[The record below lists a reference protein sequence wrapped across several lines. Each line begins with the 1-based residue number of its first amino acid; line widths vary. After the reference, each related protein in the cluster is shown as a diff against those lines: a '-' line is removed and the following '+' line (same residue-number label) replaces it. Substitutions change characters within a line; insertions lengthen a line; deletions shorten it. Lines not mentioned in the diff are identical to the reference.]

1 MMMNK
6 EYNEE
11 IGGIVIKIGAEN
23 SGSLNPIQQESVL
36 EKEATKKTN
45 WQVPSWGSYGAK
57 KTLKFAAICNNLA
70 MKSQ

>member
-36 EKEATKKTN
+36 EKEERKKRI
-45 WQVPSWGSYGAK
+45 GRYHHGAAMGQK
-57 KTLKFAAICNNLA
+57 NVKVCRNL
-70 MKSQ
+70 Q

>member
-36 EKEATKKTN
+36 EKEATEKTN
-45 WQVPSWGSYGAK
+45 WQVPSWGSYGEK
-57 KTLKFAAICNNLA
+57 SVKVCRNL
-70 MKSQ
+70 Q